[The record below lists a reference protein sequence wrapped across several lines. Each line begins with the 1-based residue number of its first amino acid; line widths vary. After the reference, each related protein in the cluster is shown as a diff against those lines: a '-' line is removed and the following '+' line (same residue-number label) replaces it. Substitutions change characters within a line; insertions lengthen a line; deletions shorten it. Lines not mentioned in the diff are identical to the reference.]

1 MSESH
6 GDAVKRDMTAQ
17 NFAQTLK
24 VFSEVH
30 LVTGDKNDRSKVIA
44 VIFK

>member
-1 MSESH
+1 MSESY

-17 NFAQTLK
+17 NFARTLK

-30 LVTGDKNDRSKVIA
+30 LVTGDEVNRSEVIA

>member
-17 NFAQTLK
+17 NFKQTLK

-30 LVTGDKNDRSKVIA
+30 LVTGDETNRSEVIA
-44 VIFK
+44 VIYS

>member
-1 MSESH
+1 VSESH

-17 NFAQTLK
+17 NFKQTLK

-30 LVTGDKNDRSKVIA
+30 LVTGVEVNRSEVIA

>member
-1 MSESH
+1 VSESH

-30 LVTGDKNDRSKVIA
+30 LVTGDGVNRSEMIA